1 MKKKG
6 FTLIELLA
14 VIVILAV
21 IAIIVTPMIMGTI
34 KSARENAAKASVLNY
49 VNAVDEYAAATLAKG
64 GTFEDRKYNVL
75 ELSAVETTGAKPT
88 SGHVTVV
95 KGSVTDFDLTT
106 GNYEVKR
113 TGIDGEVTVTEVGS
127 SSTVAKLT
135 GTPISTIV
143 DNLITAAGT
152 NTYTYL
158 GGTYLKGAQT
168 NNYVWF
174 NGFVWRI
181 MGKDADG
188 NIRMITEENVTAIPW
203 GASGSAQQYGS
214 SYAKKWTSS
223 YFYSHISPNNQ
234 SIIKDTQF
242 CEDSTLIT
250 DTASARTTCSVATVG
265 ANSGL
270 LSLDEYN
277 LAGGSSSY
285 LVNGQ
290 FYWTLTPQSTSTA
303 RDVNNVGDA
312 YGGGD
317 VTNVRGLRPVI
328 TISSDAIITS
338 GDGTLSATSNGYILN
353 QTLDNVTNKKV
364 SEVVTSGEYVT
375 YDGRTYRVVEK
386 NSDGVKLILDGF
398 YTTDTAYGTDFS
410 TMGSTLNDTNFQ
422 NWLLPTKTPQP
433 VKWYRGAYFVDG
445 NDYTNNLSTSNTS
458 NEFQITSGNKS
469 IGLIKIG
476 EIMSG
481 QSLSMITSNYKT
493 MNDISNRYSR
503 TNRYWTLTPKSGSSA
518 WDVYNY
524 GSADRDVVARA
535 YGLRPVIVISSD
547 ATITSG
553 NGTLTAPFEVN

>member
-21 IAIIVTPMIMGTI
+21 IAIIVTPLITSTI
-34 KSARENAAKASVLNY
+34 ENSKKESRAASARNY
-49 VNAVDEYAAATLAKG
+49 A
-64 GTFEDRKYNVL
+64 
-75 ELSAVETTGAKPT
+75 SAVEQEITRSQLTDSPIKDGTYPVSNFNGLVKGTIPT
-88 SGHVTVV
+88 SGTVTILKGLVDSYSLAFDDYTV
-95 KGSVTDFDLTT
+95 TKKSGSDDLTIVPTNSGSV
-106 GNYEVKR
+106 V
-113 TGIDGEVTVTEVGS
+113 
-127 SSTVAKLT
+127 KLT

-203 GASGSAQQYGS
+203 GASNSAQQYGS
-214 SYAKKWTSS
+214 SYAKKWVSS
-223 YFYSHISPNNQ
+223 YFYDHISPINQ

-242 CEDSTLIT
+242 CEDSTLVT
-250 DTASARTTCSVATVG
+250 SSTTARTTCSVATVG
-265 ANSGL
+265 SKGGL
-270 LSLDEYN
+270 LSFDEYN
-277 LAGGSSSY
+277 LSGGSSSY

-290 FYWTLTPQSTSTA
+290 YYWTLTAQSTLNAWGVDDSGTA
-303 RDVNNVGDA
+303 GD
-312 YGGGD
+312 GD
-317 VTNVRGLRPVI
+317 VTYAGGLRPVI

-433 VKWYRGAYFVDG
+433 VKWYRGAYFVYG

-503 TNRYWTLTPKSGSSA
+503 TNRYWTLTPYGASTAWFVNNVGIAYSA
-518 WDVYNY
+518 
-524 GSADRDVVARA
+524 VVAYAR
-535 YGLRPVIVISSD
+535 GLRPVIVISSD

>member
-34 KSARENAAKASVLNY
+34 KSARENAAKASALNY
-49 VNAVDEYAAATLAKG
+49 VNAVDEYVAATLAKG
-64 GTFEDRKYNVL
+64 GTFEDNKYNVS

-88 SGHVTVV
+88 SGSVTVV

-113 TGIDGEVTVTEVGS
+113 TGADGEVTVTEVGS
-127 SSTVAKLT
+127 TTVAKLT

-364 SEVVTSGEYVT
+364 SEIVTSGEYVT
-375 YDGRTYRVVEK
+375 YDSKTYRVVEK
-386 NSDGVKLILDGF
+386 NTDGVKLILDGF
-398 YTTDTAYGTDFS
+398 YTTYTAYGDDFS
-410 TMGSTLNDTNFQ
+410 TIGSTLNDTNFQ

-445 NDYTNNLSTSNTS
+445 NDYETNLSSID
-458 NEFQITSGNKS
+458 NEFVITGTKS
-469 IGLIKIG
+469 IGLIKVG
-476 EIMSG
+476 EMMSG
-481 QSLSMITSNYKT
+481 QSLSMLTNGYDTTVDVTSRSDNT
-493 MNDISNRYSR
+493 EF
-503 TNRYWTLTPKSGSSA
+503 YWTLTPYDTSDA
-518 WDVYNY
+518 WYVTSY
-524 GSADRDVVARA
+524 GHARYTA
-535 YGLRPVIVISSD
+535 VTYMYGLRPVIVISSD

>member
-214 SYAKKWTSS
+214 SYAKKWVSS
-223 YFYSHISPNNQ
+223 YFYDHISPNNQ
-234 SIIKDTQF
+234 SIIKYTQF
-242 CEDSTLIT
+242 CEDSTAIT
-250 DTASARTTCSVATVG
+250 SSTSARTTCSVATVG
-265 ANSGL
+265 SKGGL
-270 LSLDEYN
+270 LSFDEYN
-277 LAGGSSSY
+277 LSGGSSSY

-290 FYWTLTPQSTSTA
+290 YYWTLTAQSTLNA
-303 RDVNNVGDA
+303 WDVIG
-312 YGGGD
+312 YGYAISD
-317 VTNVRGLRPVI
+317 VVTYALGLRPVI

-433 VKWYRGAYFVDG
+433 VKWYRGAYFVYG

-503 TNRYWTLTPKSGSSA
+503 TNRYWTLTPYGALNAWNVSHSGF
-518 WDVYNY
+518 
-524 GSADRDVVARA
+524 ARNDGVTYA

>member
-21 IAIIVTPMIMGTI
+21 IAIIVTPLITSTI
-34 KSARENAAKASVLNY
+34 ENSKKESRAASARNY
-49 VNAVDEYAAATLAKG
+49 A
-64 GTFEDRKYNVL
+64 
-75 ELSAVETTGAKPT
+75 SAVEQEITRSQLTDSPIKDGTYPVSNFNGLVKGTIPT
-88 SGHVTVV
+88 SGTVTILKGLVDSYSLAFDDYTV
-95 KGSVTDFDLTT
+95 TKKSGSDDLTIVPTNSGSV
-106 GNYEVKR
+106 V
-113 TGIDGEVTVTEVGS
+113 
-127 SSTVAKLT
+127 KLT

-203 GASGSAQQYGS
+203 GASNSAQQYGS
-214 SYAKKWTSS
+214 SYAKKWVSS
-223 YFYSHISPNNQ
+223 YFYDHISPINQ

-242 CEDSTLIT
+242 CEDSTLVT
-250 DTASARTTCSVATVG
+250 SSTTARTTCSVATVG
-265 ANSGL
+265 SKGGL
-270 LSLDEYN
+270 LSFDEYN
-277 LAGGSSSY
+277 LSGGSSSY

-290 FYWTLTPQSTSTA
+290 YYWTLTAQSTLDA
-303 RDVNNVGDA
+303 WNVRRDGSA
-312 YGGGD
+312 SYGD
-317 VTNVRGLRPVI
+317 VPIANGLRPVI

-433 VKWYRGAYFVDG
+433 VKWYRGAYFVYG

-503 TNRYWTLTPKSGSSA
+503 TNRYWTLTPYGASDA
-518 WDVYNY
+518 WDVGYY
-524 GSADRDVVARA
+524 GDAGYHGVAYA
-535 YGLRPVIVISSD
+535 GGLRPVIVISSD

>member
-1 MKKKG
+1 MNKKG

-21 IAIIVTPMIMGTI
+21 IAIVVTPLITSTI
-34 KSARENAAKASVLNY
+34 ENSKKESRAASARNY
-49 VNAVDEYAAATLAKG
+49 A
-64 GTFEDRKYNVL
+64 
-75 ELSAVETTGAKPT
+75 SAVEQEVTRSQLTNTPIKDGTYPVSNFNGLVKGTIPT
-88 SGHVTVV
+88 SGTVTILKGLVDSYSLAFDDYTV
-95 KGSVTDFDLTT
+95 TKKSGSDDLTIVPTNSGSV
-106 GNYEVKR
+106 V
-113 TGIDGEVTVTEVGS
+113 
-127 SSTVAKLT
+127 KLT

-203 GASGSAQQYGS
+203 GASNSAQQYGS
-214 SYAKKWTSS
+214 SYAKKWTSD
-223 YFYSHISPNNQ
+223 YFYSHISDTNK

-265 ANSGL
+265 AKGGL

-285 LVNGQ
+285 LFNGQ
-290 FYWTLTPQSTSTA
+290 YYWTLTPYSASGA
-303 RDVNNVGDA
+303 CDVRYNGGAINV
-312 YGGGD
+312 D
-317 VTNVRGLRPVI
+317 VTYAHGLRPVI
-328 TISSDAIITS
+328 TISSDAIITG

-386 NSDGVKLILDGF
+386 NNDGVKLILDGF
-398 YTTDTAYGTDFS
+398 YTTDTAYGDNFS
-410 TMGSTLNDTNFQ
+410 TMGSTLNSSTFQ

-433 VKWYRGAYFVDG
+433 VKWYRGAYFVYG

-503 TNRYWTLTPKSGSSA
+503 TNSYWTLTPSGASTA
-518 WDVYNY
+518 WGVIDI
-524 GSADRDVVARA
+524 GIAGDGAVAGA
-535 YGLRPVIVISSD
+535 NGLRPVIVISSD

-553 NGTLTAPFEVN
+553 NGTLTSQYEVN